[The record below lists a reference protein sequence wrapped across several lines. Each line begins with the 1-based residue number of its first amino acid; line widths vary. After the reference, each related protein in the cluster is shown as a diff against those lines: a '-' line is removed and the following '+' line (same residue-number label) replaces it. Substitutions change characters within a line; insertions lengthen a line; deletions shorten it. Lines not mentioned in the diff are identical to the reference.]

1 MTGNNVVGIIFSNMH
16 DDKLR
21 ELTDIRTMGS
31 VPFGG
36 RYRTIDF
43 ALSNMVN
50 SGITK
55 VGVIT
60 KSNFQ
65 SLMDHLGSGKAWD
78 LSRKHEGL
86 FILPP
91 FGFNN
96 SVYQSRVEALN
107 GIQNFLTQCKED
119 YVVMSDCHIVF
130 TMDLRPVV
138 AEHIAKNADITMVY
152 KNSVMPADLPEKICV
167 EVGRNRK
174 ITDVLLTEG
183 SADKVNWG
191 MGLYVISKKF
201 LLKVVAEAM
210 ARNRLSFVRD
220 ILQRSFEDC
229 RVYGYKYDGFT
240 GVLGSMKS
248 YFESSMELLK
258 PAVRSDLFPLARPVY
273 TKVRD
278 EMPTRFGLGSKVVNS
293 IIADGCLIEGEVENC
308 ILFRGVTVGKGAKLK
323 NCIIMQDSTVGNNTN
338 LNYVVADKDVV
349 FRDGRSMM
357 GFESYPVYISKG
369 AEV

>member
-43 ALSNMVN
+43 VLSNLVN

-96 SVYQSRVEALN
+96 SVYQGRVEALD
-107 GIQNFLTQCKED
+107 GIRNFLSQCKED
-119 YVVMSDCHIVF
+119 YVVMGDCHVVH
-130 TMDLRPVV
+130 TMDLRPVI
-138 AEHIAKNADITMVY
+138 ADHIAKNADITMVY
-152 KNSVMPADLPEKICV
+152 KSSEMPEALPEKITI
-167 EVGRNRK
+167 EMGRNRRV
-174 ITDVLLTEG
+174 TDILIQGAAEG
-183 SADKVNWG
+183 KVNWG
-191 MGLYVISKKF
+191 MGVYVITKDF

-210 ARNRLSFVRD
+210 ARNRLDFVRD
-220 ILQRSFEDC
+220 VLQRSCGEC
-229 RVYGYKYDGFT
+229 RVFGYKYDGFAA
-240 GVLGSMKS
+240 VLGSMKS
-248 YFESSMELLK
+248 YFEYSMELLK
-258 PAVRSDLFPLARPVY
+258 SDVRSDLFPISRPVY

-308 ILFRGVTVGKGAKLK
+308 ILFRGVKIGKGAKLK
-323 NCIIMQDSTVGNNTN
+323 NCIIMQDSEVGNNVN
-338 LNYVVADKDVV
+338 LNYVVADKDVI
-349 FRDGRSMM
+349 FKDGRSMM

-369 AEV
+369 VEV